1 MSISCLLS
9 CLFSILVCR
18 AAVIFG
24 ITILEL
30 VLVDSDWSIFNEKK
44 KAKIFTKH
52 LLFSKIRG
60 KLSGG

>member
-44 KAKIFTKH
+44 
-52 LLFSKIRG
+52 SKNFH
-60 KLSGG
+60 KTFAFLKN

>member
-44 KAKIFTKH
+44 AKIFTKH

-60 KLSGG
+60 KLSG